1 MPKKILFNVREEEG
15 ADQYRQFSYGNCI
28 ISHAYQLLQSTNRR
42 QFFRSLRKMKSKLI
56 SIIQFQDFLSL
67 LIKYVKEKKCIDKVN
82 TLIERKRSDIAD
94 RIACTVHLVQLSS
107 PHSQIAF
114 CQFHSLTFSH
124 FVHSMVETKYPEK
137 RKTIIIKYPKNEK
150 KDKNKNKQILC

>member
-67 LIKYVKEKKCIDKVN
+67 LIKYVKEKKMYRQSKHLNRKKKVGY
-82 TLIERKRSDIAD
+82 SGQD
-94 RIACTVHLVQLSS
+94 RVHLVQLSS

-114 CQFHSLTFSH
+114 CQFHFLTFSH
-124 FVHSMVETKYPEK
+124 FVLSMVETKYPEK
-137 RKTIIIKYPKNEK
+137 RKTIIIKYAKNEK
-150 KDKNKNKQILC
+150 R